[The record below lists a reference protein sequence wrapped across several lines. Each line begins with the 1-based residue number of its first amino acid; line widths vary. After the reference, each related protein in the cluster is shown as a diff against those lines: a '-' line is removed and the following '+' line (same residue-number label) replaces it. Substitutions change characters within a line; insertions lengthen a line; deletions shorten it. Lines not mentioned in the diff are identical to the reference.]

1 MRHDL
6 HEHPMLTGDHGPH
19 PYAVATSV
27 GKAVGWT
34 LVHARDSR
42 AAELVA
48 LARTLADHPGRLV
61 TVGAAYA
68 YLGDAVAD
76 HTDLRTVEQLAAA
89 RRDAVAAG
97 RIERVV
103 ADRASRNE
111 RHWYRL
117 QQAA

>member
-6 HEHPMLTGDHGPH
+6 NSDDMVTADHGPH
-19 PYAVATSV
+19 PYAVVTSV

-34 LVHARDSR
+34 LVHALDSR

-48 LARTLADHPGRLV
+48 LARALANHPGRLV
-61 TVGAAYA
+61 TIGDAYA
-68 YLGDAVAD
+68 YLGVAAVD
-76 HTDLRTVEQLAAA
+76 HTDLRPVEQLAAA

-103 ADRASRNE
+103 ADPASRNE
-111 RHWYRL
+111 RLWYRL